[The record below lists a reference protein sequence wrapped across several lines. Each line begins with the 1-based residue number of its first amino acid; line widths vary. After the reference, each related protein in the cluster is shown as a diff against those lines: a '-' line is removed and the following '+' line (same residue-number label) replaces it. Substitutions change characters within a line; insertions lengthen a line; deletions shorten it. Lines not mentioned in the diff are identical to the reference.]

1 MKDGVESIP
10 SGQDVFITMQ
20 APSEVS
26 ANLLNPTTEQEKTKA
41 AWNSFAGTINNLKV
55 VEPERVGVV
64 LYKDI
69 VKTSFRI
76 R

>member
-1 MKDGVESIP
+1 MLADRVTDWSSIHSFKMVLKDGVESIA

-55 VEPERVGVV
+55 VEP
-64 LYKDI
+64 
-69 VKTSFRI
+69 
-76 R
+76 